1 MKFWTEMTW
10 RPWTKSCLSTTVRSC
25 WNTCK
30 CKLVLT
36 ILWSKQDTF
45 TLAELR
51 LPRGMSL
58 RDGDIAN
65 SHLRSA
71 LICPGNACLWPKAID
86 GFVYVPYLI
95 SPVYGT
101 VWIHILNALRVTK
114 MSNCYFFCHG
124 RWHGQNH
131 HRGWDA
137 GHFLRDVYKV
147 YSSNS
152 WAQLSRYSASIW
164 VSPAETHF
172 FSMPLNSEFM
182 SWCDV
187 LLPLYPF
194 FCCTLQAA
202 GHFWDR
208 LEEIRFCPCRP
219 LGACG
224 QGWLRTSW
232 CTLWVLCTSSLALT
246 ETTTSRLCGRT
257 SWQVRMNDHMN
268 SVLKEFKNYLAAF
281 SVFLTDQLHNFRKQV
296 TNNLNSPYDYGS
308 LMHYGRWAAL

>member
-1 MKFWTEMTW
+1 MTW

-71 LICPGNACLWPKAID
+71 MICPGNACLWPKAID

-114 MSNCYFFCHG
+114 MSNCYFSFVMVDDMDRITIEGGMQDISSGTCIKFIPRTHEPNFLDIQPRYGWVWQKHVSFLCFWTVSLCLGVMFCFFFILSFVAHSKLLVISGTGWRKSGSVPADPWVHVVRGGCARADARSGFCARAVSLWPRQPRHDCVEEHHG
-124 RWHGQNH
+124 RS
-131 HRGWDA
+131 GW
-137 GHFLRDVYKV
+137 
-147 YSSNS
+147 
-152 WAQLSRYSASIW
+152 
-164 VSPAETHF
+164 
-172 FSMPLNSEFM
+172 M
-182 SWCDV
+182 
-187 LLPLYPF
+187 
-194 FCCTLQAA
+194 
-202 GHFWDR
+202 
-208 LEEIRFCPCRP
+208 
-219 LGACG
+219 
-224 QGWLRTSW
+224 
-232 CTLWVLCTSSLALT
+232 
-246 ETTTSRLCGRT
+246 TTWT
-257 SWQVRMNDHMN
+257 V
-268 SVLKEFKNYLAAF
+268 FKNYLAAF